1 MRTKPVLLVL
11 LVALAAL
18 AVFVTTAAAAPG
30 PRLRG
35 LTLTT
40 PAATPVPAAALVAK
54 TAAMLGGS
62 AYPWVQPI
70 WQTADGVVVVTLPRT
85 IATTNTQPP
94 AWVLSR

>member
-18 AVFVTTAAAAPG
+18 TVLVTTAAAAPG

-35 LTLTT
+35 LTITT
-40 PAATPVPAAALVAK
+40 TAAKPVPAAALVPK
-54 TAAMLGGS
+54 TAAMLAGS
-62 AYPWVQPI
+62 AYPWVQPV
-70 WQTADGVVVVTLPRT
+70 WRTVHGVVIVTLPRT
-85 IATTNTQPP
+85 VATVSTQPP